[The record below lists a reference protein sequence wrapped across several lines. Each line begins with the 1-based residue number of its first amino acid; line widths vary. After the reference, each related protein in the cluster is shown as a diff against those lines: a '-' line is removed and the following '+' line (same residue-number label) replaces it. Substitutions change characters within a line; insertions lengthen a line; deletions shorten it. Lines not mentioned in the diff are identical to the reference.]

1 MMARLPYVDRD
12 QLPEDR
18 QYLFDNLAR
27 ESGRVGNLFRTLG
40 HSPRLLHQFMRL
52 GSDLRSKTKLDP
64 KLREM
69 AILTVGRLTGASYE
83 YVHHVAIAKQVGVTQ
98 EQIDSIATF
107 ERNPAFTEQE
117 VAVMRYAEAITL
129 NVRVT
134 DHLFDAVHAF
144 ISDEEMVELTLN
156 IAYYNMV
163 VRFLEAMQVDLE
175 H

>member
-1 MMARLPYVDRD
+1 MARLPYVDRE

-18 QYLFDNLAR
+18 RYLFDNLAQ

-64 KLREM
+64 KLREI

-83 YVHHVAIAKQVGVTQ
+83 YVHHVAIAKRVGVSQ
-98 EQIDSIATF
+98 EQIDSIATY
-107 ERNPAFTEQE
+107 ERNPTFSEQE

-129 NVRVT
+129 NVR
-134 DHLFDAVHAF
+134 
-144 ISDEEMVELTLN
+144 
-156 IAYYNMV
+156 
-163 VRFLEAMQVDLE
+163 
-175 H
+175 